1 MISIAKQRIHN
12 AEDKL
17 VKCLASN
24 YGQEFLDYLEALY
37 KENADKF
44 IPLPCMKIK
53 HKEPT
58 EIITPDFKALYMDFA
73 YEMEDESITHYE
85 HFSGDLTERK
95 LAHTESYVFEK
106 YRQDLKKVNTIIV
119 STGDPKK
126 SKREIWAGK
135 IVKFNPIWMIFLK
148 ETNGR
153 EKLKNIEN
161 KVKIKKELT
170 LFEAIDLVFM
180 VLFDHDEPP
189 EEIIEKVCYLVSQ
202 ITNPTPDQRKIL
214 HWGLT
219 LIIFRFIKDPEQI
232 NRLKGMVKM
241 YDKTI
246 HDTMH
251 DILEHEK
258 QEAVTE
264 NKIEIAKN
272 MIKEGF
278 PTNLITKLTRLD
290 LNSVKKLQL
299 EK

>member
-1 MISIAKQRIHN
+1 MVDI
-12 AEDKL
+12 
-17 VKCLASN
+17 
-24 YGQEFLDYLEALY
+24 
-37 KENADKF
+37 
-44 IPLPCMKIK
+44 
-53 HKEPT
+53 
-58 EIITPDFKALYMDFA
+58 FKRVY
-73 YEMEDESITHYE
+73 
-85 HFSGDLTERK
+85 
-95 LAHTESYVFEK
+95 
-106 YRQDLKKVNTIIV
+106 
-119 STGDPKK
+119 
-126 SKREIWAGK
+126 
-135 IVKFNPIWMIFLK
+135 
-148 ETNGR
+148 NGR

-299 EK
+299 GK